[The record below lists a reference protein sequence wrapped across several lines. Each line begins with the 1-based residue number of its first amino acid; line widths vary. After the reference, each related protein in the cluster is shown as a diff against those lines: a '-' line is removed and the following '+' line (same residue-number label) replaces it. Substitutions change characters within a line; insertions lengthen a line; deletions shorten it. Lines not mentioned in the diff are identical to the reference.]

1 MVYLRACDFSTAETY
16 MDLSKV
22 EQLLETLID
31 RQNAMV
37 RMLNHIELSLFS
49 IDKGLEVAPQQFEEA
64 LDRKLKELRALMAR
78 TDNTTEI

>member
-1 MVYLRACDFSTAETY
+1 

-49 IDKGLEVAPQQFEEA
+49 IDKGLESAPLQFEEMI
-64 LDRKLKELRALMAR
+64 DRKLRELKAVYNKS
-78 TDNTTEI
+78 DDTTEV

>member
-1 MVYLRACDFSTAETY
+1 

-64 LDRKLKELRALMAR
+64 IDRKLRELKALMAQSG
-78 TDNTTEI
+78 NTTEV

>member
-1 MVYLRACDFSTAETY
+1 

-49 IDKGLEVAPQQFEEA
+49 IDKGLEVAPQQFEEMI
-64 LDRKLKELRALMAR
+64 DRKLREVR
-78 TDNTTEI
+78 TLIAQSGNTTEV

>member
-1 MVYLRACDFSTAETY
+1 

-22 EQLLETLID
+22 EHLLETLID

-49 IDKGLEVAPQQFEEA
+49 IDKGLEAAPQQFEEM
-64 LDRKLKELRALMAR
+64 LDRKLRDFKA
-78 TDNTTEI
+78 TYSKTGDTTEA

>member
-1 MVYLRACDFSTAETY
+1 

-37 RMLNHIELSLFS
+37 RMLNHIELSLYS
-49 IDKGLEVAPQQFEEA
+49 IDKGLEVAPQQIEEM
-64 LDRKLKELRALMAR
+64 LERKLRELKVIYNKS
-78 TDNTTEI
+78 DDTTEV